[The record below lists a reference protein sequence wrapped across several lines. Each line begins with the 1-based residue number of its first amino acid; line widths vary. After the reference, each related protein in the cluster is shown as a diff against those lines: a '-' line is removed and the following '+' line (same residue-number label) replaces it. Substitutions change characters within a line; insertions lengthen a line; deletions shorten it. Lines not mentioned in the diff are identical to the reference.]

1 MIALERHLDE
11 GHFVGGG
18 NYKKSFPFDKFEIQI
33 FVFRRCQPICK
44 STIIIF
50 IFDVTIVVA
59 VVVVAVVVV
68 VVVVVAIFTVIVVV
82 FVVVVNFALSSACIN
97 ISTD

>member
-50 IFDVTIVVA
+50 IFDVTIVV
-59 VVVVAVVVV
+59 VVIVVFVVVV
-68 VVVVVAIFTVIVVV
+68 VVVVVVIVI
-82 FVVVVNFALSSACIN
+82 FALSSACIN